1 MSEVP
6 VDSGQNGGRPKK
18 SPLKL
23 AVWALA
29 LIGLA
34 GFLYVIASS
43 AFKPA
48 DDDGS
53 LLRYRTGELAKLDIP
68 GEPRAKDPRTPQI
81 EPGVQPAAAPPPD
94 FAFTG
99 PDGKPVKIADFKGQV
114 VVVNMWATWC
124 APCKI
129 EMPTLG
135 KLQAAY
141 AVQPLQVVAISTDKA
156 DPSKYPGDT
165 DATAIQRARAE
176 LGKSPP
182 LKFYHSPGL
191 DLAFAF
197 TPPTSAFP
205 TTVIYDKKGVE
216 RARLVAD
223 ADWDSKEARAL
234 IEHLLR
240 EG

>member
-1 MSEVP
+1 MGEVP
-6 VDSGQNGGRPKK
+6 VDSGPKAGGSNKN
-18 SPLKL
+18 PLKL
-23 AVWALA
+23 AVSAVV

-48 DDDGS
+48 DDGS
-53 LLRYRTGELAKLDIP
+53 LLRYRTGELAKLDVP
-68 GEPRAKDPRTPQI
+68 GEPRAKDPRAPEI
-81 EPGVQPAAAPPPD
+81 DPGVQPPAAPAPD
-94 FAFTG
+94 LAFTG
-99 PDGKPVKIADFKGQV
+99 PDGKPVRISDFKGQV

-135 KLQAAY
+135 KLQAVY

-156 DPSKYPGDT
+156 DPSKYPGET
-165 DATAIQRARAE
+165 DAGAIQRARAE
-176 LGKSPP
+176 LAKSPP

-197 TPPTSAFP
+197 NPPTSAFP

-216 RARLVAD
+216 RARLVDD
-223 ADWDSKEARAL
+223 ANWNSKEARDL
-234 IEHLLR
+234 IEHLLK

>member
-1 MSEVP
+1 MREVP
-6 VDSGQNGGRPKK
+6 VDGGQNGGGPKQ

-23 AVWALA
+23 AVWAVA

-34 GFLYVIASS
+34 GFIYVIASA

-48 DDDGS
+48 DEGS
-53 LLRYRTGELAKLDIP
+53 LLRYRTGELAKLDVP

-81 EPGVQPAAAPPPD
+81 DPGVQPLAAPAPD
-94 FAFTG
+94 LAFAG
-99 PDGKPVKIADFKGQV
+99 PDGKPVKISDFKGEV
-114 VVVNMWATWC
+114 VVVNLWATWC
-124 APCKI
+124 APCKV
-129 EMPTLG
+129 EMPTLA

-141 AVQPLQVVAISTDKA
+141 AAQPLRVVAISTDKA

-165 DATAIQRARAE
+165 DATAIERARAE

-182 LKFYHSPGL
+182 LTFYHSPGL

-197 TPPTSAFP
+197 SPPASAFP

-216 RARLVAD
+216 RARLVDD
-223 ADWDSKEARAL
+223 ANWNSKEARAL
-234 IEHLLR
+234 IEHLLSER
-240 EG
+240 